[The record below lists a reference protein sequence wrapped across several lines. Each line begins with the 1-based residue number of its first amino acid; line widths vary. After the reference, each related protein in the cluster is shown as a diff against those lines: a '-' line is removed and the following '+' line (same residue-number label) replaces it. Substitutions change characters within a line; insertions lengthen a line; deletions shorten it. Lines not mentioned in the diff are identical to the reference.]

1 MGLNTLTYAL
11 SKKYTDDSVSGIS
24 GTLAGKNC
32 TIQSI
37 VYDST
42 NSKNTVTFKWTA
54 DDGTAKTDTMEVFDG
69 KEIVSATV
77 DANNH
82 IIFTFSDTSTVDAGE
97 MPLEPVKVSAESGN
111 AAVMKADGIY
121 VSSTGVQVSA
131 ETGNTL
137 VTKADGLFVP
147 ATDISG
153 KVDKVAG
160 KGLSTVDFTDAS
172 YVHTDNNYTTAEK
185 TAVGTIADKVDKVTG
200 KDLSTNDYDDASK
213 AKVDAI
219 PSDPKYTDTVYDD
232 TAITQELANIYDGG
246 FASRNLFDK
255 NAITPN
261 VKYATD
267 GTTVGDANWGIEL
280 IKVEPNTKYAIT
292 SSTATGYFIEFD
304 SSKTFIKGYTKKSQI
319 ITTSSNCEYLGVGIV
334 VNSTLANYDLDTFQI
349 EKGDV
354 ATSYQPY
361 AKSNVELTHA
371 TNDDLKM
378 LGWTVPSECPI
389 QNYTDANGVFHQRVG
404 RVDLGTLTWSWGTY
418 VTDTWNYT
426 LSSYKSNGATYT
438 TNYNKTAWSSNI
450 QVGQY
455 MTTNNYIVVNNGS
468 DTTKPSGYLYY
479 ELATEVTKSDGN
491 EIGTNLCGFISPSK
505 ISSIQVDANW
515 DSSNRTI
522 SYTATENCFVVGRF
536 ATNGTNLSIN
546 VKIDDY
552 LIQRLGHVV
561 TNAIVHEN
569 PITIP
574 LRKGQVFKIEVS
586 ITNGSTF
593 ASLNAVKMI

>member
-1 MGLNTLTYAL
+1 MNGNQAYAL
-11 SKKYTDDSVSGIS
+11 AKKYTDDTMS
-24 GTLAGKNC
+24 GTGSIQGKNC
-32 TIQSI
+32 TI
-37 VYDST
+37 T
-42 NSKNTVTFKWTA
+42 NITHDTTNKVNKVTFSWTE
-54 DDGTAKTDTMEVFDG
+54 DDGTVKTQIMSVPDG
-69 KEIVSATV
+69 IDGANGNDGVDGLYVKSATINSSKHLILTLSDNTTTI
-77 DANNH
+77 DAGL
-82 IIFTFSDTSTVDAGE
+82 IPEQTVD
-97 MPLEPVKVSAESGN
+97 LSN
-111 AAVMKADGIY
+111 Y
-121 VSSTGVQVSA
+121 V
-131 ETGNTL
+131 E
-137 VTKADGLFVP
+137 KED
-147 ATDISG
+147 
-153 KVDKVAG
+153 G
-160 KGLSTVDFTDAS
+160 KGLSSTDVTSTMVSKWNSVD
-172 YVHTDNNYTTAEK
+172 
-185 TAVGTIADKVDKVTG
+185 DKVDKVTG
-200 KDLSTNDYDDASK
+200 KGLSTNDYDATAK

-378 LGWTVPSECPI
+378 LGWTVPSECHI

-404 RVDLGTLTWSWGTY
+404 RVDLGTLFWTYDSSSADRKYFYAPLSGSKASGICYTKKYTYNGTSAIKDKQ
-418 VTDTWNYT
+418 VMIF
-426 LSSYKSNGATYT
+426 SNSNVIIKDLTYT
-438 TNYNKTAWSSNI
+438 DA
-450 QVGQY
+450 
-455 MTTNNYIVVNNGS
+455 TTFKS
-468 DTTKPSGYLYY
+468 AMSGVYLYY
-479 ELATEVTKSDGN
+479 ELATEITKSDGN

-569 PITIP
+569 TITIP